1 MQNKLNKNIVYL
13 ITFFNLILLIQIA
26 KVYASSDEDI
36 VQTPYP
42 SYGTY
47 VAAPVSYVP
56 VIASGVE
63 YYYANGSFYRRFGD
77 AYLAAPAP
85 IGAVVRTIPRNYRPI
100 VIDGVTYYIV
110 HGSVYMQTTS
120 GYQVMPQ
127 KPFMIEK
134 YADEQ
139 KNVLSVPAQIPLNS
153 PPPAAANEEELFT
166 VNIPDSKGGYTP
178 VTIKKSGDGYIGPQG
193 EYYQEFPK
201 VEQLKTTYA
210 K

>member
-1 MQNKLNKNIVYL
+1 MQNRLNKNIVSF
-13 ITFFNLILLIQIA
+13 IIFFNLILLIQIA
-26 KVYASSDEDI
+26 QVYASDEDS
-36 VQTPYP
+36 VQAPYSP
-42 SYGTY
+42 YGTY

-85 IGAVVRTIPRNYRPI
+85 RGAIVRTIPRDYKPI

-110 HGSVYMQTTS
+110 HGSVYMQTAS

-139 KNVLSVPAQIPLNS
+139 KNMINIPAQTAIVSQQPV
-153 PPPAAANEEELFT
+153 AANAEESFI
-166 VNIPDSKGGYTP
+166 VNIPNSKGGYTP
-178 VTIKKSGDGYIGPQG
+178 IDIKKSGDGYTGPQG
-193 EYYQEFPK
+193 ERYQEFPK
-201 VEQLKTTYA
+201 VEELKTRYL